1 MRARLQ
7 SANMLATTGKFQ
19 PLWPRKRNFPAG
31 RCSPLSTFD
40 SSRDDATIPRVVS
53 DTDEIHSKAFSH
65 ACPESNSGLRSLM
78 LKEAIPQF
86 AELSS
91 SEKLLL
97 LEELW
102 DDLADHPS
110 EVPVPD
116 WQKRELE
123 RRYQEFLQNPTE
135 GSSWS
140 EVRERLLRTFQ

>member
-1 MRARLQ
+1 MIHALAVNQTDNYVRA
-7 SANMLATTGKFQ
+7 
-19 PLWPRKRNFPAG
+19 
-31 RCSPLSTFD
+31 
-40 SSRDDATIPRVVS
+40 
-53 DTDEIHSKAFSH
+53 
-65 ACPESNSGLRSLM
+65 M
-78 LKEAIPQF
+78 LKEAIPRF

-123 RRYQEFLQNPTE
+123 KRYEEYLRNPAE
-135 GSSWS
+135 GSPWP
-140 EVRERLLRTFQ
+140 EVRERLLRTFR

>member
-1 MRARLQ
+1 MIHTLAANQTAAYVRA
-7 SANMLATTGKFQ
+7 
-19 PLWPRKRNFPAG
+19 
-31 RCSPLSTFD
+31 
-40 SSRDDATIPRVVS
+40 
-53 DTDEIHSKAFSH
+53 
-65 ACPESNSGLRSLM
+65 M
-78 LKEAIPQF
+78 LKEAIPRF

-123 RRYQEFLQNPTE
+123 KRYEEYLRNPGE
-135 GSSWS
+135 GSPWP
-140 EVRERLLRTFQ
+140 EVRERLLRTLQ